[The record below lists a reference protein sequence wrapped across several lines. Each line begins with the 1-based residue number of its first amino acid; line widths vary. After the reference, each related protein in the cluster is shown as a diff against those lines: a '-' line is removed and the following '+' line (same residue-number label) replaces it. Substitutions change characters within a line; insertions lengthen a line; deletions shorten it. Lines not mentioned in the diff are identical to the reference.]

1 MYNTLTISELLG
13 MAMEGERERERD
25 RLIAVAPVAKVQ
37 LKSGDLL
44 PDLPY
49 RTAPCS
55 TYMPPHAL
63 VYHDSACM
71 ALSSVAR

>member
-44 PDLPY
+44 PDL
-49 RTAPCS
+49 